1 MEENQDQMPMK
12 AFADLKG
19 YTFQIPY
26 QQRGYKWAPQNVK
39 ELLKD
44 LWEFIFPTNAMHF
57 SALRVADI

>member
-1 MEENQDQMPMK
+1 MEENQDQMQMK
-12 AFADLKG
+12 AYAELKG

-44 LWEFIFPTNAMHF
+44 LWEFINSKMKMYSFVSEKH
-57 SALRVADI
+57 

>member
-1 MEENQDQMPMK
+1 MEEYQDQMPMK
-12 AFADLKG
+12 AFAELKG
-19 YTFQIPY
+19 YTFHIPY
-26 QQRGYKWAPQNVK
+26 QQRGYKWATQNVK